1 MCRSVA
7 STHNDTTGGTM
18 PQRAL
23 PVILLLAL
31 LLAPTQAPDAQEGGM
46 PSDIERKLAELGAVI
61 DPAETAKL
69 YTPLQET
76 EPYQG
81 IKVAR
86 DLKYGTDER
95 HALDVFA
102 PEQPG
107 AAPRAVLMYVHGGA
121 FIGGSKRAPGSP
133 FFDNIMLFAARN
145 GFVGVNVTY
154 RLAPQHQWP
163 TGAEDVGAAVR
174 WVAANIAAHGG
185 DPGRVFLMGHS
196 AGAVHAAS
204 YVAHAKFHGP
214 KGIGL
219 AGAILVSGLYDFA
232 KFPAGAPEKAYFGEE
247 DAKRAEASTVA
258 LLPEARIR
266 LLVVYGELDP
276 AQFIEQSKL
285 MGAALCKA
293 NRCSSLLVLPKHSHM
308 SEVYAINTKDR
319 VLSDEI
325 AAFVKG
331 GR

>member
-1 MCRSVA
+1 
-7 STHNDTTGGTM
+7 M

-23 PVILLLAL
+23 PAFILLAL
-31 LLAPTQAPDAQEGGM
+31 LLLPARPAHAQESGM
-46 PSDIERKLAELGAVI
+46 PSDIEWKLAELGAVI
-61 DPAETAKL
+61 NPTETAKL

-95 HALDVFA
+95 QALDVFA
-102 PEQPG
+102 PEPASAG
-107 AAPRAVLMYVHGGA
+107 PRAVLMYVHGGA
-121 FIGGSKRAPGSP
+121 FIGGNKRAPGSP
-133 FFDNIMLFAARN
+133 FFDNIMLFAARS

-154 RLAPQHQWP
+154 RLAPQHRWP
-163 TGAEDVGAAVR
+163 AGAEDVAAALR
-174 WVAANIAAHGG
+174 WVGANIAAHGG

-214 KGIGL
+214 KGAGL
-219 AGAILVSGLYDFA
+219 AGAILVSGLYDFS
-232 KFPAGAPEKAYFGEE
+232 KFPPGPPEKAYFGDD
-247 DAKRAEASTVA
+247 DAKRAEASTAA
-258 LLPEARIR
+258 LLPETRIR

-331 GR
+331 GK

>member
-1 MCRSVA
+1 
-7 STHNDTTGGTM
+7 M

-23 PVILLLAL
+23 SAFLLVALL
-31 LLAPTQAPDAQEGGM
+31 LLAPAPPISAQGM
-46 PSDIERKLAELGAVI
+46 PSEIEQKLAELGAVI
-61 DPAETAKL
+61 NPPETAKL
-69 YTPLQET
+69 YTALQET

-81 IKVAR
+81 IKVTR
-86 DLKYGTDER
+86 DLKYGSDER

-102 PEQPG
+102 PEPPS

-133 FFDNIMLFAARN
+133 FFDNIMLFAARS
-145 GFVGVNVTY
+145 GFIGVNVTY

-163 TGAEDVGAAVR
+163 AGAEDVAAAVR

-185 DPGRVFLMGHS
+185 DPARVFLMGHS
-196 AGAVHAAS
+196 AGAVHAAT
-204 YVAHAKFHGP
+204 YIANAKFHGP
-214 KGIGL
+214 RGVGL

-232 KFPAGAPEKAYFGEE
+232 KFPAGAPEKAYFGDDE
-247 DAKRAEASTVA
+247 AKRAEASTLA
-258 LLPEARIR
+258 LLPETRIR

-285 MGAALCKA
+285 MGEALCKA
-293 NRCSSLLVLPKHSHM
+293 NRCSSLLALPKHSHM

-319 VLSDEI
+319 TLSDEI